1 MGKDTIP
8 HKIHPAILIAAAKVT
23 AKRAKTVI
31 DHIIKHGHIT
41 TEELADRYGYSHAP
55 RAARDVRE
63 EGIPLETFKVRDKNR
78 RSIGAYRFGNPDEIE
93 AHKLGGRKVFS
104 KAFKQLLIK
113 KYGSKCAISS
123 EPYEE
128 RYLQIDH
135 RLPYEV
141 AGEAIGNDKQ
151 PELFMLLSGAAQ
163 RQKSW
168 SCEHCENFKTLK
180 KIEKCQTCYWAN
192 PENYS
197 HVGLKEERRIDIT
210 FSNSEVK
217 IYDNLRAQAEKT
229 KKTLQSVIKTAL
241 ESTAQFRALLDALK

>member
-1 MGKDTIP
+1 MTTDN
-8 HKIHPAILIAAAKVT
+8 KIHPTILEAAAKVT
-23 AKRAKTVI
+23 RKRAKTVI
-31 DHIIKHGHIT
+31 DHILKHGHIT
-41 TEELADRYGYSHAP
+41 TEELLDLYDYSHAP

-63 EGIPLETFKVRDKNR
+63 EGIPLETFKVRDKNGKP
-78 RSIGAYRFGNPDEIE
+78 IGAYKFGNPDEIE

-104 KAFKQLLIK
+104 KAFKQLLIE

-141 AGEAIGNDKQ
+141 AGEGIGDERQ
-151 PELFMLLSGAAQ
+151 PELFMLLSGSAQ

-168 SCEHCENFKTLK
+168 SCEHCENLK
-180 KIEKCQTCYWAN
+180 KTKDIKTCQSCYWAY

-197 HVGLKEERRIDIT
+197 HVALKQERRVDIT
-210 FSNSEVK
+210 FSNNEVK
-217 IYDNLRAQAEKT
+217 IYDSLKAQSEKQKT
-229 KKTLQSVIKTAL
+229 TLQSLIK
-241 ESTAQFRALLDALK
+241 DALKK

>member
-1 MGKDTIP
+1 MTIAT
-8 HKIHPAILIAAAKVT
+8 KIHPAILEAAAKVT
-23 AKRAKTVI
+23 RKRAKTVI

-41 TEELADRYGYSHAP
+41 TEELLDLYDYSHAP

-63 EGIPLETFKVRDKNR
+63 EGIPLDTFKVRDKNGKP
-78 RSIGAYRFGNPDEIE
+78 IGAYKFGNPDEIE

-104 KAFKQLLIK
+104 KAFKQLLIE

-141 AGEAIGNDKQ
+141 AGEAIGDERQ
-151 PELFMLLSGAAQ
+151 PELFMLLSGSAQ

-168 SCEHCENFKTLK
+168 SCEHCENLRNTKDIKT
-180 KIEKCQTCYWAN
+180 CQSCYWSY
-192 PENYS
+192 PENYT
-197 HVGLKEERRIDIT
+197 HVAMKQERRVDIT
-210 FSNSEVK
+210 FSNNEVK
-217 IYDNLRAQAEKT
+217 IYDSLKAQSEKQKT
-229 KKTLQSVIKTAL
+229 TLQSLIK
-241 ESTAQFRALLDALK
+241 EALKK

>member
-1 MGKDTIP
+1 MGEDTNP
-8 HKIHPAILIAAAKVT
+8 HKIHPSILKAAASIT

-41 TEELADRYGYSHAP
+41 TEELTDRYGYSHPP

-63 EGIPLETFKVRDKNR
+63 QGIPLVTFKVRAKNK
-78 RSIGAYRFGNPDEIE
+78 RSIGAYRFGNPDKIE

-128 RYLQIDH
+128 IYLQIDH

-141 AGEAIGNDKQ
+141 AGEGIGDETQ

-168 SCEHCENFKTLK
+168 SCEHCENFRTLK
-180 KIEKCQTCYWAN
+180 QIEKCQTCYWAY

-197 HVGLKEERRIDIT
+197 HVGLKEERRVDIT
-210 FSNSEVK
+210 FSNTEAM

-229 KKTLQSVIKTAL
+229 KTTLQSVIKTAL
-241 ESTAQFRALLDALK
+241 KSAAEFRSLLDALK